1 MNCEVCGHPYDDDA
15 RFCADCGAELRQPH
29 DGVSHT
35 PPRPTPIDL
44 RQAYGV
50 TRAPVAGDDGDSEAS
65 RAAEAQPHDAEDPPD
80 REAVVLPAPLPSDSR
95 DGENPPE
102 REAAVLP
109 VQLPSDSR
117 DGENPP
123 EREAAVLPVQLPSDS
138 RDGDIPPSTMTELLL
153 RARTVYLRRF
163 WLFFPLG
170 VLPQIPLVISPLSVE
185 EPSIGGFFSLIF
197 SLLLF
202 VATTAATIFAVAHL
216 HVYGRIQLSRC
227 LADAAQIALP
237 MLLVQL
243 IIGFSL
249 VASIILM
256 AVIIGFP
263 LFIYFLATLFF
274 APHAVT
280 IERLHPLFALARS
293 RELVRGNMLRV
304 ILVGTLFI
312 LVAAFLHVAFIGP
325 AMLFAPEDATTLNAA
340 WAAAASFATPLLTIG
355 GTLTYFDL
363 RARREGYDLAQMKSE
378 IERG

>member
-50 TRAPVAGDDGDSEAS
+50 TRAPVAGDGGDTEPSQT
-65 RAAEAQPHDAEDPPD
+65 AEAQPQASDVEDPPD
-80 REAVVLPAPLPSDSR
+80 REAVVLPAPLPSESR
-95 DGENPPE
+95 DEE
-102 REAAVLP
+102 
-109 VQLPSDSR
+109 
-117 DGENPP
+117 
-123 EREAAVLPVQLPSDS
+123 
-138 RDGDIPPSTMTELLL
+138 IPPSTMSELLL

-170 VLPQIPLVISPLSVE
+170 VLPQIPLLISPLSVE

-202 VATTAATIFAVAHL
+202 VASTAATILAVAHL
-216 HVYGRIQLSRC
+216 NVYGRIQLSRC
-227 LADAAQIALP
+227 LAESAQVALP
-237 MLLVQL
+237 LLLVQL

-249 VASIILM
+249 LASVILM
-256 AVIIGFP
+256 AVVIGFP

-280 IERLHPLFALARS
+280 IERLHPLLAMGRS
-293 RELVRGNMLRV
+293 RELVRGNMFRV
-304 ILVGTLFI
+304 ILIGTLFI
-312 LVAAFLHVAFIGP
+312 LVAAFIHLAFIGP
-325 AMLFAPEDATTLNAA
+325 AMLLAPEDETILNAA
-340 WAAAASFATPLLTIG
+340 WAAAASFATPLVTIG

-363 RARREGYDLAQMKSE
+363 RARREGYDLGQMKSE
-378 IERG
+378 IGRG

>member
-50 TRAPVAGDDGDSEAS
+50 TRAPVAGDDGDSEPS
-65 RAAEAQPHDAEDPPD
+65 RAAEAQPHTSDVEEPPEREATVLPAPLPPESRDAEEPPD
-80 REAVVLPAPLPSDSR
+80 REAVVLPAPLP
-95 DGENPPE
+95 P
-102 REAAVLP
+102 
-109 VQLPSDSR
+109 
-117 DGENPP
+117 
-123 EREAAVLPVQLPSDS
+123 DS

-153 RARTVYLRRF
+153 RARSVYLRRF

-170 VLPQIPLVISPLSVE
+170 VLPQIPPLISPLSVE
-185 EPSIGGFFSLIF
+185 EPSIGGIFSLIF

-202 VATTAATIFAVAHL
+202 VATTAATIVAVAHL

-237 MLLVQL
+237 LLLVQL

-249 VASIILM
+249 MASVIPM
-256 AVIIGFP
+256 AVAIEAVVISFP

-274 APHAVT
+274 APHTVT

-293 RELVRGNMLRV
+293 RQLVRGNMLRV
-304 ILVGTLFI
+304 ILIGALFI
-312 LVAAFLHVAFIGP
+312 LVAAFIHAAFIGP
-325 AMLFAPEDATTLNAA
+325 AMLLAPEDATTLNAA
-340 WAAAASFATPLLTIG
+340 WAAAASFATPLVTIG

>member
-1 MNCEVCGHPYDDDA
+1 MNCEVCGHPYDDDD
-15 RFCADCGAELRQPH
+15 RFCADCGAELRRPH

-50 TRAPVAGDDGDSEAS
+50 TRAPVAGDDGDSEPS
-65 RAAEAQPHDAEDPPD
+65 RAAEAQPHTSDVEEPPD
-80 REAVVLPAPLPSDSR
+80 REATVLPVPLPSDSR

-109 VQLPSDSR
+109 VPLPSDSR
-117 DGENPP
+117 DG
-123 EREAAVLPVQLPSDS
+123 
-138 RDGDIPPSTMTELLL
+138 GIPPSTMTELLL

-325 AMLFAPEDATTLNAA
+325 AMLFASEDATTLNAA
-340 WAAAASFATPLLTIG
+340 WAAAASFATPLVTIG

-363 RARREGYDLAQMKSE
+363 RARREGYDLVQMKSE